1 MIRMTKKPLLA
12 AAVFAVALLA
22 FGAATAGAHG
32 GRGPGGHGGPGGPGG
47 ASVSTLVTEAA
58 KQLGVSRTT
67 LATAIT
73 NAGVARVDEAV
84 ADEDIDAD
92 DAADLKQEA
101 QDNLNVA
108 YSLSRPAK
116 VASNLGITTEK
127 LNDAFKDA
135 RRALALARIDKAL
148 AAGDITAEQAAD
160 LKADVA
166 DANLPGY
173 KPTRGIGIG
182 GFGGKAGLGGPAGL
196 SGPMVFGPRHR

>member
-1 MIRMTKKPLLA
+1 MIRMTKKPLVA
-12 AAVFAVALLA
+12 AAVLAVALLA
-22 FGAATAGAHG
+22 FGATASAHG
-32 GRGPGGHGGPGGPGG
+32 GRGPGGHGGPGGVGG
-47 ASVSTLVTEAA
+47 ASVSKLVTEAA

-67 LATAIT
+67 LTTAIT
-73 NAGVARVDEAV
+73 NAGVARVDEAL

-92 DAADLKQEA
+92 QAADLKQEA
-101 QDNLNVA
+101 EDNLDVA

-135 RRALALARIDKAL
+135 RRALALARIDKAQ

-160 LKADVA
+160 LKADVQE
-166 DANLPGY
+166 ANLPGY

-182 GFGGKAGLGGPAGL
+182 GLGAKAGPAGLGGGML
-196 SGPMVFGPRHR
+196 RR